1 MLLCMSFCSKH
12 VWAIERPAPVFP
24 EASTLESGK
33 YYYLYNVGGDRWLGN
48 STTSSGYAGAVE
60 CSSAMCFLL
69 EHHSVTSNKI
79 VYEGYSLKTSNNYYL
94 TSSGTTNLR
103 TNYYSS
109 LNSYGYWTFVETEG
123 GYTFQRA
130 PYNSSYYNADQYV
143 GWNDD
148 TSDMVYP
155 NQTEGNIV
163 WKLIAQDE
171 FLRYKHKM
179 GLYEALQLA
188 DTKGWPYFTYKKYDD
203 IYNNEGS
210 LTAEIQNAKDELNR
224 MIQYNTSEY
233 FINSSSADA
242 PMVFGGEYGWYHDKK
257 WYPSYTSSTSE
268 TTYASIPAGY
278 TRSISAY
285 VKVDKPAT
293 FSGNF
298 DYKIGGNWSGSE
310 QECISYYC
318 YLNLMRMEVFVDG
331 NLVRTLDNK
340 REIGSSQYWG
350 NSPRYFNELEPGEHT
365 IEWRLT
371 NTSPSTTI
379 YVHPYTFNVHYT
391 DKLISVS
398 LLEPGSLGT
407 EVLYNVDYIKDV
419 RCLKVKGKMNDED
432 WAKIGMMTYLNTLDL
447 SEAKIDSI
455 PTKALYAMGWLHKLT
470 LPDGLK
476 RIGHSSLR
484 ALPLEELTI
493 PSTVETIE
501 NFALNN
507 CQQIKTLVIPP
518 SVKTV
523 KNAALDYMNA
533 LEHVNWQ
540 ADADIPTNAFYKN
553 FNLRT
558 ADITGNPK
566 QIGDWAFQYCFSLE
580 NVNFANSITSIGQ
593 YAFERDFNLVNRSLP
608 ANLEAIGDY
617 AFQKCTALPVVL
629 PNKLKTIGQY
639 AFYECDSLGTQ
650 DNGTFVI
657 PEKVTSIGNC
667 AFRYCDGIELLTIK
681 NAQTIGMYAF
691 NSCSKLRSLELPTA
705 YYSIGDK
712 YTFTECN
719 SISEITLRS
728 PSVVLHD
735 NSLVSSLSKVTLK
748 VPSFAVSNYKLDEY
762 WYNAKEILGF
772 GTGEVSDW
780 YIYRPV
786 TLNHERMEGNP
797 NVYLY
802 GGTLKV
808 NGELP
813 VSVNKLDMSYGGSL
827 FINGDAPLTVDNIT
841 ISSGSIVCN
850 GNNSSV
856 SGKIERFWYFSAKT
870 WSFLSLPFD
879 IKISDITFSGENVQY
894 AIRYYDGASRAVSG
908 TGGNWKNYNKEED
921 VIPAGTGFIMQTNV
935 ATNAT
940 FYAIDN
946 GIKQQCVSNKEYVKT
961 LAVNA
966 SEKASNHGW
975 NLVGNPWQ
983 CYFNDHM
990 LNFTGPITVWNTS
1003 NKTYIAYSITDDDY
1017 AIRPNEAFFVQCPNE
1032 EYNTIGFPPQGR
1044 QLTSV
1049 IESQNAVKAQA
1060 PVARTRQIVNLC
1072 ISNGEMEDQTR
1083 VVLNEET
1090 SMGYETACDASK
1102 FMSMDNSVPQ
1112 LYTLDEQGT
1121 LYAINERPTADGT
1134 VRVGFYAGVAGE
1146 YTISVKRCDAEQVFL
1161 TDYLTGQTK
1170 EITNDFYHFSAEA
1183 GMDNGRF
1190 CLTFVSNDETA
1201 IENIEQLSNAHIEVF
1216 GLDGRYL
1223 GSDASKL
1230 KTGVYVIRQGKK
1242 VNKVMVR

>member
-1 MLLCMSFCSKH
+1 MLLGMSFCSKH

-24 EASTLESGK
+24 EASTLESGN

-60 CSSAMCFLL
+60 YSSAMCFLL
-69 EHHSVTSNKI
+69 EHHGVTSNKI

-103 TNYYSS
+103 TNNYSS
-109 LNSYGYWTFVETEG
+109 LNSYGYWTFAETEG

-130 PYNSSYYNADQYV
+130 PYNSSYYNADQFV

-188 DTKGWPYFTYKKYDD
+188 DIKGWPYFTYKKYDD

-224 MIQYNTSEY
+224 MIKYNSSEY
-233 FINSSSADA
+233 FVNSSAADA
-242 PMVFGGEYGWYHDKK
+242 PMVFGSDYGWYYATG
-257 WYPSYTSSTSE
+257 WYYSTAYTKTNSI
-268 TTYASIPAGY
+268 YASIPAGSAQ
-278 TRSISAY
+278 SITAY
-285 VKVDKPAT
+285 VKVDKNAT
-293 FSGNF
+293 FSGSF
-298 DYKIGGNWSGSE
+298 SYKIYDSWSGSA
-310 QECISYYC
+310 IDYLSSYC
-318 YLNLMRMEVFVDG
+318 ERNLMRMEVYVDG
-331 NLVRTLDNK
+331 QLVRTLDNK
-340 REIGSSQYWG
+340 RQIGQQTTWG

-365 IEWRLT
+365 IEWRFT

-391 DKLISVS
+391 DTPISVS

-432 WAKIGMMTYLNTLDL
+432 WAKIGMMTNLNTLDL

-455 PTKALYAMGWLHKLT
+455 PTKALSGMAWLHKLT
-470 LPDGLK
+470 LPEGLK
-476 RIGHSSLR
+476 RIGYSSLSY
-484 ALPLEELTI
+484 LPLEELTI

-501 NFALNN
+501 NFAINN
-507 CQQIKTLVIPP
+507 CQQIKTLAIPA

-523 KNAALDYMNA
+523 KNAALDYMYA
-533 LEHVNWQ
+533 LEHVDWQ
-540 ADADIPTNAFYKN
+540 ADADIPTYAFYN
-553 FNLRT
+553 DFNLRT
-558 ADITGNPK
+558 VDITGNPK
-566 QIGDWAFQYCFSLE
+566 LIDNYAFEYCFSLE
-580 NVNFANSITSIGQ
+580 NVNFANSITSIGK
-593 YAFERDFNLVNRSLP
+593 YAFERDYNLVCRSLP
-608 ANLEAIGDY
+608 ANLEAISDY

-650 DNGTFVI
+650 DNGAFVV
-657 PEKVTSIGNC
+657 PEKVTSIGNY

-681 NAQTIGMYAF
+681 NAQTIGDYAF

-705 YYSIGDK
+705 YYSIGK
-712 YTFTECN
+712 QYTFTDCN
-719 SISEITLRS
+719 NISEITLRS

-762 WYNAKEILGF
+762 WYNAKEIIGF

-786 TLNHERMEGNP
+786 TLNHERMEGTP

-813 VSVNKLDMSYGGSL
+813 VGVKKLHIGGGSL
-827 FINGDAPLTVDNIT
+827 FVNGDAPLSVDNIT
-841 ISSGSIVCN
+841 ISSGNIVCN

-856 SGKIERFWYFSAKT
+856 SGKIERLWYFSAKT

-879 IKISDITFSGENVQY
+879 IKISDITFSAENVQY
-894 AIRYYDGASRAVSG
+894 AIRYYDGASRAASG

-921 VIPAGTGFIMQTNV
+921 VIPAGTGFIMQTNI
-935 ATNAT
+935 ATDAT

-946 GIKQQCVSNKEYVKT
+946 GSKQQCVSNKEFVKT

-983 CYFNDHM
+983 SYFNDHM

-1003 NKTYIAYSITDDDY
+1003 NKTYTAYSVTDDDY

-1032 EYNTIGFPPQGR
+1032 EYNTIGFPTQGR

-1049 IESQNAVKAQA
+1049 IESQNAVKAQV
-1060 PVARTRQIVNLC
+1060 PVARTRQIVNLT
-1072 ISNGEMEDQTR
+1072 ISNGEMEDRTR
-1083 VVLNEET
+1083 VVLNEKA
-1090 SMGYETACDASK
+1090 SMSYETACDASK

-1112 LYTLDEQGT
+1112 LYTLDEQGNT
-1121 LYAINERPTADGT
+1121 YAINERPTGDGT
-1134 VRVGFYAGVAGE
+1134 VLLGFYAGAAGE
-1146 YTISVKRCDAEQVFL
+1146 YTISVARCDAEQVFL
-1161 TDYLTGQTK
+1161 TDFLTGQTK
-1170 EITNDFYHFSAEA
+1170 DITNDSYNFSADM
-1183 GMDNGRF
+1183 GTDNGRF
-1190 CLTFVSNDETA
+1190 CLSFVSNEETA
-1201 IENIEQLSNAHIEVF
+1201 IEGVEQLSNAHIEVF
-1216 GLDGRYL
+1216 GLDGKYL
-1223 GSDASKL
+1223 GHDASKL

-1242 VNKVMVR
+1242 VTKVTVR